1 MREQSTWS
9 KFLADKK
16 ANNSRIKVYLTE
28 KNQVV
33 QHDRNQVEFVKTNN
47 IMLSGFIDEFDETS
61 LRLVDKECL
70 IERGSIM
77 SIKAN

>member
-1 MREQSTWS
+1 
-9 KFLADKK
+9 
-16 ANNSRIKVYLTE
+16 
-28 KNQVV
+28 
-33 QHDRNQVEFVKTNN
+33 
-47 IMLSGFIDEFDETS
+47 MLSGFIDEFDETS

>member
-33 QHDRNQVEFVKTNN
+33 QHDRNQVEFVKQ
-47 IMLSGFIDEFDETS
+47 IIS
-61 LRLVDKECL
+61 C
-70 IERGSIM
+70 
-77 SIKAN
+77 